1 MPGGVGLIFLG
12 IVSILFMAIGILG
25 ICKKVKRWKSIRGM
39 HKTIG
44 RLAEYNLGQQLEED
58 GLIMA
63 VFLPVYEY
71 KWKGEKK
78 LFYSK
83 AGVLGY
89 QCHTRGKRVHILI
102 DPQTEKVSCLEDKK
116 SYAHILLIFGVIGV
130 FGFVLTLMLG
140 TGMLS

>member
-1 MPGGVGLIFLG
+1 MSGGAGLIFLG
-12 IVSILFMAIGILG
+12 VVSILFMALGILG
-25 ICKKVKRWKSIRGM
+25 ICKKVKRLKSTRGM

-44 RLAEYNLGQQLEED
+44 GLVEYHVGREPDED
-58 GLIMA
+58 GFDL
-63 VFLPVYEY
+63 FYPVYEY
-71 KWKGEKK
+71 NWKGEQR

-102 DPQTEKVSCLEDKK
+102 DPQTDKVSCLEDKK

-130 FGFVLTLMLG
+130 FAFVLTLMLG
-140 TGMLS
+140 TGMLP